1 MKFKHRYRLSDKIR
15 SQPRESIY
23 RLIHDAIFNTL
34 CNNFYKWVRRLQ
46 RRPQIVYPKRKLNT
60 EDGDISNLVAWL
72 RWRLW
77 LRWKIYSQRMT
88 NKSRALFHGSFA
100 YRSLRNHLQFV
111 LFFFSLHVY
120 ANYFNI
126 KHWYSFSLSH
136 TVKSWHWEKMNY

>member
-1 MKFKHRYRLSDKIR
+1 MKFKHRYRLSDQIR

-23 RLIHDAIFNTL
+23 RLIHDAISNTL
-34 CNNFYKWVRRLQ
+34 CNNIYKWVRRLQ
-46 RRPQIVYPKRKLNT
+46 RRPQIVYPKRKLNI

-77 LRWKIYSQRMT
+77 LRWKLYSQRMT

-111 LFFFSLHVY
+111 LFFFLFMY
-120 ANYFNI
+120 MQNI
-126 KHWYSFSLSH
+126 LILNTDTLFLSH
-136 TVKSWHWEKMNY
+136 IQWNRGTERK